1 MASEYKLNKHKKM
14 RAKARKRAYLK
25 DLAYQKAVN
34 GCWLGDYKEVS
45 RDDPA
50 KFKSHGQYKDVGRV
64 YDKFNDNDS
73 ATGKACI
80 IIP

>member
-1 MASEYKLNKHKKM
+1 MASEYKLNKHRKM

-25 DLAYQKAVN
+25 DLAYQQAVE
-34 GCWLGDYKEVS
+34 GCWLGDYKEVG

-50 KFKSHGQYKDVGRV
+50 KFKAHGYAADTFDKDHLAMHETYKP
-64 YDKFNDNDS
+64 
-73 ATGKACI
+73 CI